1 MRPPLFFNFKIY
13 FIMACATLQEILKGC
28 DPNSGGIYTLLI
40 NQQDNIGDVVAD
52 ETGTNWE
59 VTSIPHTEPFVALEF
74 KRNTGNFTE
83 EAAIDLVNGSSYV
96 TQTINLMFHRRDQE
110 KSKAIKILG
119 AGQQYLTA
127 VVGDAN
133 GKYWYFPFLQVT
145 AYGEGSGTARADGSK
160 YSLVLTAEN
169 ESLAYEVDPTIIAGL
184 TA

>member
-1 MRPPLFFNFKIY
+1 
-13 FIMACATLQEILKGC
+13 MACATLQEILKGC
-28 DPNSGGIYTLLI
+28 DPNSGGIYTILI
-40 NQQDNIGDVVAD
+40 NQQDNVTAITTN

-59 VTSIPHTEPFVALEF
+59 VTGITHSSPFVAMEF

-83 EAAIDLVNGSSYV
+83 ESAIDLVNGSTYV

-119 AGQQYLTA
+119 AGQQYLAA

-133 GKYWYFPFLQVT
+133 GKYWYFPYLQVS
-145 AYGEGSGTARADGSK
+145 AYGEGSGTTRADGSK

-169 ESLAYEVDPTIIAGL
+169 ETLAYEVDSTIISSL
-184 TA
+184 T

>member
-1 MRPPLFFNFKIY
+1 
-13 FIMACATLQEILKGC
+13 MAVCSTLQEILKGC

-40 NQQDNIGDVVAD
+40 NQQENIGDIVVD
-52 ETGTNWE
+52 ETGINYE
-59 VTSIPHTEPFVALEF
+59 VTAIPHTEPFVALEF

-83 EAAIDLVNGSSYV
+83 EGAIDLVNGSSYV

-133 GKYWYFPFLQVT
+133 GKYWYFPFLQVS
-145 AYGEGSGTARADGSK
+145 AYGEGSGTSRADGSK

-169 ESLAYEVDPTIIAGL
+169 SDLAYEVDPTIIAGL
-184 TA
+184 LA